1 MARPLIH
8 RIRHRLHQARG
19 LFPLTWAGVLVAGG
33 SAWALRGMGMG
44 RQDLILL
51 NIGLIGL
58 AVVSWSVCGVVVGA
72 AVVAWKGREIAPLPA
87 LELECGVKRA
97 VAFSLPSLWWLPF
110 VEVDWRW
117 IKPPVTLTLAR
128 KKGRLSEQIVPVRR
142 GLLERIQRRLE
153 VGDTFGLA
161 TVSFAHNQACSLR
174 FLPST
179 GALRSVQVVQ
189 GMAGGDVLG
198 HPEGDPVGD
207 RIDMRRYGQGDPIR
221 YVLWKV
227 FARSRELMVRTQ
239 ELALS
244 PTRQTVAYL
253 VVGAGD
259 QAAAGAARVAVDH
272 GALGG
277 DWQLGADG
285 TDQIADAPQVALDL
299 IVRSGAM
306 APENG
311 GSGLQ
316 QFLNSVSGTGVRR
329 AVVFV
334 PSRPGPWLDRVKAIA
349 AQGGISE
356 RMSFVVCTDG
366 FRKKKRTALSTILLK
381 PGADDD
387 LADSDA
393 LRDVLRTLGAAG
405 NVMVVDRAAGTV
417 FPASQL
423 AGLMR

>member
-1 MARPLIH
+1 M
-8 RIRHRLHQARG
+8 
-19 LFPLTWAGVLVAGG
+19 TWAGVLVAVG

-51 NIGLIGL
+51 NIGLVGL
-58 AVVSWSVCGVVVGA
+58 AVVSWSVCAVILGA
-72 AVVAWKGREIAPLPA
+72 IVVAWKGRAVAPLPA
-87 LELECGVKRA
+87 LELECGVKRP

-110 VEVDWRW
+110 VEVDWTWSRPS
-117 IKPPVTLTLAR
+117 ITLTLLR
-128 KKGRLSEQIVPVRR
+128 KNGQLSEQIVPLRR
-142 GLLERIQRRLE
+142 GLVERIERRVE
-153 VGDTFGLA
+153 IGDTFGLA
-161 TVSFAHNQACSLR
+161 TISFVHHQACSLR

-189 GMAGGDVLG
+189 GMAGGDVMG

-285 TDQIADAPQVALDL
+285 TDQIADAPHMALDL

-306 APENG
+306 APEDG

-316 QFLNSVSGTGVRR
+316 RFLNSVSETGARR

-334 PSRPGPWLDRVKAIA
+334 PPRPGPWLDRVKAIA

-366 FRKKKRTALSTILLK
+366 FRKKKRTTLSTILLK
-381 PGADDD
+381 PGQEDDQ
-387 LADSDA
+387 ADSEG
-393 LRDVLRTLGAAG
+393 LRHVLRSLGGAG
-405 NVMVVDRAAGTV
+405 NVMVIDRSAGKI
-417 FPASQL
+417 FPAGQL